1 MSARKHTNS
10 VVLESVAKKRQVTVS
25 TFEKWQREYDRD
37 HQTLTWLKCE
47 KDRENRSL
55 VGTLWCHVC
64 REYKHKICSMKSYS
78 DAWISGS
85 TNQRT
90 TNVLEH
96 AASDQH
102 KAAMTCLRTLHA
114 KAKNEPV
121 VNYAP
126 IASCL
131 MTMQE
136 PDQAQM
142 RRKFDTCY
150 LMAKEGIA
158 FEKFPELCDLEER
171 HDVDIG
177 HAYRT
182 APSAQSFTYYIA
194 EAQRQTF
201 REALSKKLFYIL
213 MDGSTDAGKLEQELV
228 VVLTC
233 WQDDTMREMK
243 SSSRYLHVTTPARGD
258 AEGLMKALSECLSP
272 LGVTDLLDQAKV
284 LGVIGM
290 PVLVSCGTD
299 GASVNIAQMGIRGR
313 LQTAHPW
320 LAWSWCYAHRLE
332 LACRDAFTSVLFKD
346 IEEMLLRLYYLYEK
360 SPKKVRELGE
370 IVEDLRHVF
379 EFPKG
384 GDVPIRSQ
392 GSRWIDHKRK
402 ALQRVVDRYGAYIAH
417 LTTLAEDPSVKPDD
431 RAKLNGYL
439 KKWMQFRIIFGCA
452 LYVDV
457 LKAPSLLSQSLQSRL
472 DPVEWPTVCLLLKRI
487 KNDGMD
493 KLYQGSVLKDF
504 KQSIQQKCA
513 QDALNDLTALEE
525 KMRERLAWSDTK
537 LLRSLFVFLETQSWM
552 KRSGE
557 IVDPAAV
564 TEKDC
569 SIMEFK
575 DAIEHIS
582 NHFRLPLEAKGV
594 SICSLSDE
602 VEEIVEYARSYL
614 DLSGTEFKKIWYTLF
629 TCSDARKWPNMLSL
643 FQLAFCLPFSNGRVE
658 QMFSCLKA
666 VKTDRRTALNND
678 TLNDLLEVYIVGPP
692 LSSFNADA
700 AIKLWWQ
707 DCSSGRRPNQQSR
720 ESMMLKKNNTLKKL
734 NLEKCELQPE
744 GLEEVMEGVE
754 VNTKLE
760 TLSLSENIIDNKR
773 ASYLGMM
780 LKGNTT
786 LKELDLSGCELQPEG
801 LEEVIKGFDVNTKLE
816 TLDLSEN
823 IIENKSASC
832 LGMMLKENNT
842 LKELNLQHCGLQPEG
857 FEEVLK
863 GVEVNTKFETLNLSV
878 NIIDNKRALC
888 LGMMLKGNT
897 ALKKLNLRKCGLQPE
912 GLEEVIK
919 VVQGNTKLETLNLS
933 ENIIDNKRASYL
945 AHALKHNTTLSELW
959 LWGCSLRDEAI
970 CELCGGLKWCRLKIL
985 GLVENPL
992 RDQGAKGL
1000 ADVLKDHPTLE
1011 ELHLWKCEKMSDDVV
1026 QQLMDAMMSNTRVKL
1041 TLPNKYDGPSV
1052 SKELVG
1058 RITFIDCSI

>member
-1 MSARKHTNS
+1 M
-10 VVLESVAKKRQVTVS
+10 E
-25 TFEKWQREYDRD
+25 
-37 HQTLTWLKCE
+37 
-47 KDRENRSL
+47 
-55 VGTLWCHVC
+55 
-64 REYKHKICSMKSYS
+64 
-78 DAWISGS
+78 
-85 TNQRT
+85 
-90 TNVLEH
+90 
-96 AASDQH
+96 
-102 KAAMTCLRTLHA
+102 
-114 KAKNEPV
+114 
-121 VNYAP
+121 
-126 IASCL
+126 
-131 MTMQE
+131 E
-136 PDQAQM
+136 PDQARM

-158 FEKFPELCDLEER
+158 FEKFPKLCDLEER

-201 REALSKKLFYIL
+201 REALSKKLFYSIL

-233 WQDDTMREMK
+233 WQDDTTREMK

-284 LGVIGM
+284 LGVKGM
-290 PVLVSCGTD
+290 PVLVGCGTD

-439 KKWMQFRIIFGCA
+439 KKWMQFKIIFGCA

-457 LKAPSLLSQSLQSRL
+457 LKAPSLLSQSLQSSELDIVLAMKSILKSASALSSLAGL

-537 LLRSLFVFLETQSWM
+537 LLRSLLVFLETQSWM

-678 TLNDLLEVYIVGPP
+678 TLNDLLEVYIEGPP

-707 DCSSGRRPNQQSR
+707 DCSSGRRPNQHPR
-720 ESMMLKKNNTLKKL
+720 EEYRPRN
-734 NLEKCELQPE
+734 PE
-744 GLEEVMEGVE
+744 SSTEEA
-754 VNTKLE
+754 T
-760 TLSLSENIIDNKR
+760 IDDQ
-773 ASYLGMM
+773 
-780 LKGNTT
+780 T
-786 LKELDLSGCELQPEG
+786 
-801 LEEVIKGFDVNTKLE
+801 F
-816 TLDLSEN
+816 TLD
-823 IIENKSASC
+823 IW
-832 LGMMLKENNT
+832 
-842 LKELNLQHCGLQPEG
+842 
-857 FEEVLK
+857 
-863 GVEVNTKFETLNLSV
+863 
-878 NIIDNKRALC
+878 D
-888 LGMMLKGNT
+888 
-897 ALKKLNLRKCGLQPE
+897 
-912 GLEEVIK
+912 
-919 VVQGNTKLETLNLS
+919 
-933 ENIIDNKRASYL
+933 
-945 AHALKHNTTLSELW
+945 
-959 LWGCSLRDEAI
+959 
-970 CELCGGLKWCRLKIL
+970 KW
-985 GLVENPL
+985 
-992 RDQGAKGL
+992 
-1000 ADVLKDHPTLE
+1000 
-1011 ELHLWKCEKMSDDVV
+1011 
-1026 QQLMDAMMSNTRVKL
+1026 
-1041 TLPNKYDGPSV
+1041 LPNEEEK
-1052 SKELVG
+1052 
-1058 RITFIDCSI
+1058 